1 MARISIVVPAWN
13 EAERLPRLLDSI
25 DAARARW
32 LAIGHRAEAVEV
44 IIADNGS
51 TDSTAHLAAARGC
64 QVVSVEK
71 RVIAAARNGGA
82 AAACGEILCFID
94 ADSVLHP
101 DSLVAVDRAMDD
113 PRTLGGATGVTME
126 RWSLGIAAV
135 YALMLPMVWLT
146 RFDTGLV
153 FWRRADFELLGGY
166 DERRRVAEDVDFL
179 WRLRRLGVERDQ
191 RLRRLRGVKAVTS
204 TRKFDAHGDWHW
216 FTQLPRLLWQLL
228 RNRRAFDDFVQG
240 YWYGGR

>member
-1 MARISIVVPAWN
+1 MLRISIVIPAWN
-13 EAERLPRLLDSI
+13 EAERLPHLLDSI

-32 LAIGHRAEAVEV
+32 LASGRNADSVEV
-44 IIADNGS
+44 IVADNGS
-51 TDSTAHLAAARGC
+51 TDATASLAAMRDC
-64 QVVSVEK
+64 QVVAVEK

-82 AAACGEILCFID
+82 AVARGEILCFID

-101 DSLVAVDRAMDD
+101 DSLVAVDAAMNL

-135 YALMLPMVWLT
+135 YALMLPTVWLT

-153 FWRRADFELLGGY
+153 FWRRADFEQLGGY
-166 DERRRVAEDVDFL
+166 DECRRVAEDVDFL
-179 WRLRRLGVERDQ
+179 WRLRRLGVERGQ

-204 TRKFDAHGDWHW
+204 TRKFDVHGDWHW

-228 RNRRAFDDFVQG
+228 RNRHAFDDFVQR